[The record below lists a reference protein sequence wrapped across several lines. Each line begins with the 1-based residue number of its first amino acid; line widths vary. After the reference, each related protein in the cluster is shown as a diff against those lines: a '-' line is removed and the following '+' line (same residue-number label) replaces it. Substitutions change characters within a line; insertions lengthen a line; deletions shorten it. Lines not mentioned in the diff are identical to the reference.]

1 MQEGVTKFQAHHRHA
16 PLQVD
21 KLGDT
26 WRALL
31 SWRRVLH
38 DLGVVGQDLHRYDGA
53 GYGNMS
59 ARLHPFSYE
68 RGKRRFL
75 ITGTQTGKPAD
86 LSIEELCVVESY
98 DVKGNSVHSFGEIA
112 PSSESLTHGAIYD
125 LNPNIRFVF
134 HGHVPSIWNR
144 AQALGLPTTAANVPY
159 GTQAMAFETARL
171 YRSTNLSESKCYTMG
186 GHEDGVV
193 TFGRTA
199 SEAGE
204 VLVRI
209 LARAHAICL

>member
-21 KLGDT
+21 KLGGACGD
-26 WRALL
+26 LL

-38 DLGVVGQDLHRYDGA
+38 DLSVVGQDPNRYEGA

-75 ITGTQTGKPAD
+75 ITGTQTGQPAD
-86 LSIEELCVVESY
+86 LTVQELCVVETY
-98 DVKGNSVHSFGEIA
+98 DIKVNSVHSFGEIA

-125 LNPNIRFVF
+125 LNPSIRFVF
-134 HGHVPSIWNR
+134 HGHVPAIWQG
-144 AQALGLPTTAANVPY
+144 AKALRLPSTAANVEY
-159 GTQAMAFETARL
+159 GTQAMAFETRRL

-204 VLVRI
+204 VLVKI
-209 LARAHAICL
+209 LARAYALNL